1 MTQPVLPSQH
11 LRWDGLAA
19 PPSACQGQSRGCNEG
34 SGPWG
39 VEGACARS
47 ADIIRKRGQG
57 EELLRPKAGL
67 FSPAPA
73 AGLIK
78 APTSPC
84 ASSPV
89 RAWGHCCGWERGR
102 SSHVPA
108 FPGMGHLQPLWAAPT
123 TITSASRCPLTPSP
137 GPGQCPSPKT
147 TLPVDFANWL
157 HVQVVSPH
165 VLVQART
172 PKWPQNDSKWPQ
184 NDPKWPQN
192 DNLLAK
198 PSGQALW

>member
-57 EELLRPKAGL
+57 EELLCPKAGL
-67 FSPAPA
+67 FFPAPA

-84 ASSPV
+84 ASSPA
-89 RAWGHCCGWERGR
+89 RAWGLCHGWERGEELPH
-102 SSHVPA
+102 SSFSRDGASAAALGSTHHH
-108 FPGMGHLQPLWAAPT
+108 HLGQ
-123 TITSASRCPLTPSP
+123 SVSSDPLTWASLLALGSVHP
-137 GPGQCPSPKT
+137 PKT
-147 TLPVDFANWL
+147 TLPADFSNQL
-157 HVQVVSPH
+157 CVQVVSPH
-165 VLVQART
+165 GFVQART
-172 PKWPQNDSKWPQ
+172 PKWPQ